1 MTNLEVRPYANGKVY
16 ETDDAIISLV
26 YPSTN
31 TNGMFEILCKYGNL
45 FDGEQRFNTLE
56 DAENRINHLLF
67 NN

>member
-1 MTNLEVRPYANGKVY
+1 MSNLEVRPYANGKVY

-45 FDGEQRFNTLE
+45 FNGEQRFNTLE
-56 DAENRINHLLF
+56 DAESRVHHLLF